1 MGTQI
6 IKPQPRPLSFAS
18 DVLRQG
24 EPKQFQ
30 PSSSYGALQRH
41 DPYRGWTSCV
51 KGRKMRFLKPTDA
64 VLGAPYLQRCQ
75 CSEIF
80 KLLTKLQRPRPAS
93 PQMMI
98 SKSSPHWPANKFL
111 NWKGHA
117 DISSHNLTPQG
128 LYVSGL
134 HITICTRRS

>member
-6 IKPQPRPLSFAS
+6 IKPQPELCIRRAEARRTQTVSAFIVIRRTSKARSLPGMDL
-18 DVLRQG
+18 LR
-24 EPKQFQ
+24 E
-30 PSSSYGALQRH
+30 GAQ
-41 DPYRGWTSCV
+41 
-51 KGRKMRFLKPTDA
+51 DA
-64 VLGAPYLQRCQ
+64 VPQTDRCGLGGPLLQRCQ

-80 KLLTKLQRPRPAS
+80 KLLTKLQRPRPTS